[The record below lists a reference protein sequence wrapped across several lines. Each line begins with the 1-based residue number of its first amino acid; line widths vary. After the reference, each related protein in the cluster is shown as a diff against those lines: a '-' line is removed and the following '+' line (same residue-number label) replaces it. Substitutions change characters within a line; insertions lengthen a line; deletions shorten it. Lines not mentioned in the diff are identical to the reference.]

1 MILRVEHPRRI
12 EPNHMFRVKKDQKA
26 AKAEKHNDWLKRKMK
41 LNVVHGVKPLNVK
54 RSHQKQL
61 NVKQSRQQ
69 PQASSNNAAKKKRK
83 ESISVR
89 GL

>member
-1 MILRVEHPRRI
+1 
-12 EPNHMFRVKKDQKA
+12 MFRVKRDQKA
-26 AKAEKHNDWLKRKMK
+26 VKAEKHNDWLKRKMK
-41 LNVVHGVKPLNVK
+41 LNVVHGVKPQNVK

-61 NVKQSRQQ
+61 KVRQNQSHQ
-69 PQASSNNAAKKKRK
+69 PQANSNNAKKKRK